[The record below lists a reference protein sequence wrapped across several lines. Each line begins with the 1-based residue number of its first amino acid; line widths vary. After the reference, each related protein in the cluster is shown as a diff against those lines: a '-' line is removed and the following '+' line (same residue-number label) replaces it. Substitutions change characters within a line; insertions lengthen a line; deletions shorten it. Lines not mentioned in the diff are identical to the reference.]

1 MTARAWGG
9 VIGGAL
15 IALVVPISFRI
26 FAQLLEDGLLSVER
40 EGSIMGMI
48 TTIALTELL
57 LGPIGV
63 AIAGRALGL
72 RSPVAWIVLFGLVTP
87 VLAVVWFICFAT
99 LSGALG
105 RPF

>member
-1 MTARAWGG
+1 MTVRSWGG
-9 VIGGAL
+9 VIAGTAVAL
-15 IALVVPISFRI
+15 LVPISYRL
-26 FAQLLEDGLLSVER
+26 FAQLLEDGIVHVER
-40 EGSIMGMI
+40 EGSIMQTL

-72 RSPVAWIVLFGLVTP
+72 RNPVAWLVLFGLTIP
-87 VLAVVWFICFAT
+87 VLAVAWLICVAT

-105 RPF
+105 RPL

>member
-1 MTARAWGG
+1 MAVRSWGG
-9 VIGGAL
+9 VIAGAAV
-15 IALVVPISFRI
+15 ALVVPISYRI
-26 FAQLLEDGLLSVER
+26 FAQLLEAGVVRVER
-40 EGSIMGMI
+40 EGPIMQTL

-72 RSPVAWIVLFGLVTP
+72 RSPVAWLVLFVVTIP